1 MTHFKLVSGI
11 DCGIDK
17 SVCENGYPDNCF
29 NCLSKRFS
37 EANIFIDIYEV
48 VEQQSEQKRREM
60 LYKHIWRKYQD
71 ILSIRHVIILSKGG
85 VPAFNMAVGDLP
97 IDPSLIAGFIQANV
111 VFSGEE
117 LTLIDKINPEKN
129 FYEFEYKNFHLLL
142 KVGTLCTPC
151 LILDRRASGNLRES
165 LSNFADILEGDYEDE
180 LQEFDKTGDINIL
193 TPVKNLVEKLFEV
206 TIIYPLTLSTQ
217 IPPDLFENL
226 TPIQKAVYET
236 CKDLL
241 KDEDFF
247 FILNL
252 INTTSKLLGVISKEE
267 ILWNIYQMIREDV
280 IIWADL
286 EFQRKELESKEE
298 DIQKREYVIQKI
310 MEIKDLDEIIFE
322 CQDMNEDTAM
332 KKVKSLL
339 KKGEIAEKDAAYQE
353 ALNEYNKALTYTKE
367 FNMERM
373 IGKISFK
380 ILEIIKLNKEVEL
393 NFALEQASKSEK
405 RKDYVVALKYLF
417 QIKEDLISQ
426 DEDDKRDKQLQRI
439 NSHIK
444 KLQNYFITS
453 ENN

>member
-1 MTHFKLVSGI
+1 MTHFKLILGI
-11 DCGIDK
+11 DCGVDK
-17 SVCENGYPDNCF
+17 SRCENGYPDNCF

-37 EANIFIDIYEV
+37 EANILINIYDV
-48 VEQQSEQKRREM
+48 IEQQSEQKRREM

-71 ILSIRHVIILSKGG
+71 ILTIRHVIILSKGG
-85 VPAFNMAVGDLP
+85 VPAFNMAIGDLP

-129 FYEFEYKNFHLLL
+129 FYEFEYKNFNLLL
-142 KVGTLCTPC
+142 RVGTLCTTC
-151 LILDRRASGNLRES
+151 LILDKRASGNLRDL
-165 LSNFADILEGDYEDE
+165 LSNFTDILEGDYEDD
-180 LQEFDKTGDINIL
+180 LQEFDKTGDLSIL
-193 TPVKNLVEKLFEV
+193 DPVKNLVEKIFEI
-206 TIIYPLTLSTQ
+206 TMIYPLTLSTQ
-217 IPPDLFENL
+217 IPLNIFENF
-226 TPIQKAVYET
+226 TPIQIAVYET
-236 CKDLL
+236 CKELL
-241 KDEDFF
+241 KDEDYF
-247 FILNL
+247 FILTL

-322 CQDMNEDTAM
+322 CQDMNEDVAM

-353 ALNEYNKALTYTKE
+353 ALNEYQKALTYAKE
-367 FNMERM
+367 FNMETM

-380 ILEIIKLNKEVEL
+380 ILEIIKLNEEVEIK
-393 NFALEQASKSEK
+393 FALEQASKSEK

-417 QIKEDLISQ
+417 QIRENLYNQNK
-426 DEDDKRDKQLQRI
+426 DDKRDRQLQRI
-439 NSHIK
+439 DSRIK
-444 KLQNYFITS
+444 KLQNFFITS

>member
-11 DCGIDK
+11 DCGVDK
-17 SVCENGYPDNCF
+17 SVCDNGYPDNCF

-37 EANIFIDIYEV
+37 EANILMDIYDV

-60 LYKHIWRKYQD
+60 LYKHIWRKYED
-71 ILSIRHVIILSKGG
+71 ILTIRHVIILSKGG

-142 KVGTLCTPC
+142 RVGTLCTPC
-151 LILDRRASGNLRES
+151 LILDRRASGNLREL

-180 LQEFDKTGDINIL
+180 LQEFDKTGDLNIL
-193 TPVKNLVEKLFEV
+193 NHVKNLVEKIFEV
-206 TIIYPLTLSTQ
+206 TMIYPLTLSTQ
-217 IPPDLFENL
+217 IPPDIFENL
-226 TPIQKAVYET
+226 TPIQNAVYET

-241 KDEDFF
+241 KDEDYF

-298 DIQKREYVIQKI
+298 DIQQREYVIQKI

-322 CQDMNEDTAM
+322 CQDMNEDAAM

-353 ALNEYNKALTYTKE
+353 ALNEYHKALTYAKE

-380 ILEIIKLNKEVEL
+380 VLEIIKLNKEVEL
-393 NFALEQASKSEK
+393 KFALEQASKSEK

-417 QIKEDLISQ
+417 QIKKNLYSENK
-426 DEDDKRDKQLQRI
+426 EDKRDKQLQRI
-439 NSHIK
+439 NSRIK

>member
-11 DCGIDK
+11 DCGVDK
-17 SVCENGYPDNCF
+17 SVCKNGYPENCF

-37 EANIFIDIYEV
+37 EANIIMDIYDL

-71 ILSIRHVIILSKGG
+71 ILTIRHVLIVSKGG
-85 VPAFNMAVGDLP
+85 LPAFNMAVGDLP
-97 IDPSLIAGFIQANV
+97 IDASLIAGFIQANV

-129 FYEFEYKNFHLLL
+129 FYEFEYKNFNLLL
-142 KVGTLCTPC
+142 RVGTLCTPC
-151 LILDRRASGNLRES
+151 LILDRRASSNLRD
-165 LSNFADILEGDYEDE
+165 LFSNFTDILEEDYKDKL
-180 LQEFDKTGDINIL
+180 LQFDKTGDMNIL
-193 TPVKNLVEKLFEV
+193 NPIKNLVEKIFEI
-206 TIIYPLTLSTQ
+206 TMLYPLTLSTQ
-217 IPPDLFENL
+217 IPPDIFENL
-226 TPIQKAVYET
+226 PPIQKAVYET

-241 KDEDFF
+241 KDEDYF

-267 ILWNIYQMIREDV
+267 ILWNIYQIIREDI

-286 EFQRKELESKEE
+286 EFQRKELELKEE
-298 DIQKREYVIQKI
+298 DIQEREYVIQKI

-322 CQDMNEDTAM
+322 CQDMNEDAAM
-332 KKVKSLL
+332 KKVKYLL
-339 KKGEIAEKDAAYQE
+339 KKGEIAEKDAVYQE
-353 ALNEYNKALTYTKE
+353 ALNEYEKALTYAKE
-367 FNMERM
+367 FNMETI

-393 NFALEQASKSEK
+393 KFALEQASKSEK

-417 QIKEDLISQ
+417 QIKENLYSEN
-426 DEDDKRDKQLQRI
+426 EDDKRDKQLQRI
-439 NSHIK
+439 NSRIK

>member
-11 DCGIDK
+11 DCGVDK
-17 SVCENGYPDNCF
+17 SACENGYPDNCF
-29 NCLSKRFS
+29 TCLSKRFS
-37 EANIFIDIYEV
+37 EANILMDIYDV

-60 LYKHIWRKYQD
+60 LYKHIWRKYKD
-71 ILSIRHVIILSKGG
+71 ILTIRHVLILSKGG

-129 FYEFEYKNFHLLL
+129 FYEFEYKNFNLLL
-142 KVGTLCTPC
+142 RVGTLCTPC
-151 LILDRRASGNLRES
+151 LILDGRASGNLRDL
-165 LSNFADILEGDYEDE
+165 LSNFTDILEVDYEDE
-180 LQEFDKTGDINIL
+180 LQEFDKTGDLNIL
-193 TPVKNLVEKLFEV
+193 KPVKNLVEKIFEV
-206 TIIYPLTLSTQ
+206 TMIYPLTLSTQ
-217 IPPDLFENL
+217 IPLDIFESF

-241 KDEDFF
+241 KDEDYF
-247 FILNL
+247 FILTL

-267 ILWNIYQMIREDV
+267 IVWNVYQMIREDV

-286 EFQRKELESKEE
+286 EFQRKELESKEG

-310 MEIKDLDEIIFE
+310 MEIKDMDEIILE
-322 CQDMNEDTAM
+322 CMDMNEDIAI

-339 KKGEIAEKDAAYQE
+339 KKGEIAEKDTAYQE
-353 ALNEYNKALTYTKE
+353 ALNEYQKALTYAKE

-373 IGKISFK
+373 VGKISFK

-393 NFALEQASKSEK
+393 KFALEQASKSEK
-405 RKDYVVALKYLF
+405 RRDYVVALKYLL
-417 QIKEDLISQ
+417 QIKESLSSENE
-426 DEDDKRDKQLQRI
+426 DEKRNKQLQRI
-439 NSHIK
+439 NSRIK

>member
-1 MTHFKLVSGI
+1 MTHFKLILGI
-11 DCGIDK
+11 DCGVDK
-17 SVCENGYPDNCF
+17 SRCENGYPDNCF

-37 EANIFIDIYEV
+37 EANILINIYDV
-48 VEQQSEQKRREM
+48 IEQQSEQKRREM

-71 ILSIRHVIILSKGG
+71 ILTIRHVIILSKGG
-85 VPAFNMAVGDLP
+85 VPAFNMAIGDLP

-117 LTLIDKINPEKN
+117 LTLIDKLNPEKN

-142 KVGTLCTPC
+142 RVGTFCTPC
-151 LILDRRASGNLRES
+151 LILDRRASSNLRVL
-165 LSNFADILEGDYEDE
+165 LSGFTDHLERDYEDE
-180 LQEFDKTGDINIL
+180 LQEFDKTGDLNIL
-193 TPVKNLVEKLFEV
+193 KSVKNLVEKIFEV
-206 TIIYPLTLSTQ
+206 NMIYPLTLSTQ
-217 IPPDLFENL
+217 IPPDIVENL
-226 TPIQKAVYET
+226 TPIQNAVYET

-241 KDEDFF
+241 KDEDYF

-252 INTTSKLLGVISKEE
+252 IKTTSKLLGVISQEE
-267 ILWNIYQMIREDV
+267 ILWNIYQMIREYV
-280 IIWADL
+280 IIWANL
-286 EFQRKELESKEE
+286 EFQRKELELKEE

-322 CQDMNEDTAM
+322 CQDMNEDVAM

-353 ALNEYNKALTYTKE
+353 ALNEYQKALTYAKE
-367 FNMERM
+367 FNMETM

-380 ILEIIKLNKEVEL
+380 ILEIIKLNEEVEIK
-393 NFALEQASKSEK
+393 FALEQASKSEK

-417 QIKEDLISQ
+417 QIRENLYNQNK
-426 DEDDKRDKQLQRI
+426 DDKRDRQLQRI
-439 NSHIK
+439 DSRIK
-444 KLQNYFITS
+444 KLQNFFITS